1 MWSRNCID
9 DAGDK
14 YVATSQAILPQ
25 LVESTPSTAGNVRHL
40 KRLDFGMLAG
50 IVIALGAAIAGI
62 ASTGV
67 GLRYFFQPAG
77 ALIVL
82 GGTIGVM
89 FVTTPRRALFHS
101 AQRVISL
108 LWTPCVDREALIT
121 EIVSLAKAARRG
133 GLLGIEPLIG
143 QSTNAFLRDSLR
155 LALDVKNRAELQL
168 ALETDLR
175 LRERQGEADARTLEI
190 AGGFAPAIG
199 ILGTVV
205 GLIDVLKQ
213 FSNVQSVGSG
223 IGTAFVSTIYGLA
236 LANLVLL
243 PIAHRIRARLAETA
257 DTQELIAE
265 GVLCLFDGVH
275 SSLVRERLQSFLRE
289 SPGKERAMS
298 VGEDR

>member
-1 MWSRNCID
+1 M
-9 DAGDK
+9 
-14 YVATSQAILPQ
+14 ATSQAVLPQ
-25 LVESTPSTAGNVRHL
+25 LAESKQHGADGIQHP
-40 KRLDFGMLAG
+40 KKLDLGMLAG
-50 IVIALGAAIAGI
+50 IAIALGAAIAGI

-67 GLRYFFQPAG
+67 GLGYFLQPAG

-101 AQRVISL
+101 AQRVFAL
-108 LWTPCVDREALIT
+108 LWTHSIDHEALIA
-121 EIVSLAKAARRG
+121 EIVSMAKAARRG
-133 GLLGIEPLIG
+133 GLLGIEPLIE
-143 QSTNAFLRDSLR
+143 QSENAFLRDSLR
-155 LALDVKNRAELQL
+155 LALDVKTRAELQL
-168 ALETDLR
+168 ALETELR
-175 LRERQGEADARTLEI
+175 LRERQGEADARTFEV

-213 FSNVQSVGSG
+213 FSNIQSVGSG
-223 IGTAFVSTIYGLA
+223 IGTAFVSTTYGLA

-265 GVLCLFDGVH
+265 GVLCLFDGTH
-275 SSLVRERLQSFLRE
+275 SSLVRERLHSFLRE
-289 SPGKERAMS
+289 APGRERALS
-298 VGEDR
+298 AGGGR